1 MAKSKVNKP
10 KDMTKTVIELSML
23 DRLSLVWVLPR
34 EWSILTMM
42 TSKRITDKI
51 AFSADEMDEREIKD
65 TAQWVTG
72 KKWRHEVTGKY
83 EFSDGE
89 IKVIQAELKK
99 LSEENKLGMH
109 LVNIREKF
117 IWE

>member
-1 MAKSKVNKP
+1 
-10 KDMTKTVIELSML
+10 
-23 DRLSLVWVLPR
+23 
-34 EWSILTMM
+34 MM
-42 TSKRITDKI
+42 TSKRIAEKI
-51 AFSADEMDEREIKD
+51 VFSAEEIDEREIKD
-65 TAQWVTG
+65 NGTVVTG
-72 KKWRHEVTGKY
+72 KKWRGEVTEKY
-83 EFSDGE
+83 TFSDGE